1 MRDSFADS
9 LSKVAD
15 KNKKIYIV
23 VADIS
28 PANGLNKFIKKNP
41 NQFINVGVSE
51 QLMIG
56 ICAGLAMRGKRA
68 FAYTIS
74 TFSLYRPFE
83 MIRNDIC
90 YQNLPVT
97 IVGMGSGTVYA
108 NLGATHLSQEDIS
121 IAKSLPNMQII
132 CPCDPLE
139 TSYAV
144 EFCANRSKKP
154 TYLRIGK
161 AGEKN
166 FTNLKTEK
174 WKFGKIRKIK
184 NGSKL
189 AIISSGPIIKLSFEV
204 SKKLL
209 EKNIKPSIYNVHTIK
224 PFDKFGIKKIFKKY
238 EKIVVIEDHSE
249 IGGLS
254 EIIKVLAFEYSFEG
268 KIESFSLKDQ
278 FIKCYS
284 NQDDLLE
291 KHGITLKNVLKKL
304 KDKK

>member
-1 MRDSFADS
+1 MRNSFADTLAS
-9 LSKVAD
+9 ISK

-41 NQFINVGVSE
+41 DKFINVGVSE

-56 ICAGLAMRGKRA
+56 ICAGLAMRGKRP

-121 IAKSLPNMQII
+121 ISRSLPNMQVI

-139 TSYAV
+139 VSFALD
-144 EFCANRSKKP
+144 FCANKSKKP

-166 FTNLKTEK
+166 FTNFKTER
-174 WKFGKIRKIK
+174 WQFGKIRKIQ
-184 NGSKL
+184 NGSEI
-189 AIISSGPIIKLSFEV
+189 AIISTGSIINLSFEI
-204 SKKLL
+204 SKKLIKDKL
-209 EKNIKPSIYNVHTIK
+209 KPSIYNAHTLK
-224 PFDKFGIKKIFKKY
+224 PFDDLRIKKIFKKY
-238 EKIVVIEDHSE
+238 KKIIILEDHSQ

-254 EIIKVLAFEYSFEG
+254 NIIKVLAYEFRYNG
-268 KIESFSLKDQ
+268 KINSFSLKDQ

-284 NQDDLLE
+284 KQSDLLD
-291 KHGITLKNVLKKL
+291 KHGISVNKILKKI
-304 KDKK
+304 KNK

>member
-1 MRDSFADS
+1 MRNSFANS
-9 LSKVAD
+9 LSKVAE
-15 KNKKIYIV
+15 KNKKIYVV

-41 NQFINVGVSE
+41 GQFINVGVSE

-56 ICAGLAMRGKRA
+56 ICAGLAMRGKRP

-97 IVGMGSGTVYA
+97 VVGMGSGTVYA

-121 IAKSLPNMQII
+121 ISKSLPNMQII

-139 TSYAV
+139 TTYAV
-144 EFCANRSKKP
+144 EFCANKSKKP

-166 FTNLKTEK
+166 FTNSKTQK
-174 WKFGKIRKIK
+174 WEFGKIRKIE
-184 NGSKL
+184 NGSNL
-189 AIISSGPIIKLSFEV
+189 AIISTGPIIKLSFEV
-204 SKKLL
+204 AKKLL
-209 EKNIKPSIYNVHTIK
+209 NRGIKPSIYNVHTIK
-224 PFDKFGIKKIFKKY
+224 PFDKVGIKKIFKKY
-238 EKIVVIEDHSE
+238 KDIIIIEDHSE

-254 EIIKVLAFEYSFEG
+254 EMIKAIAFEYNFKG

-284 NQDDLLE
+284 NQADLLE
-291 KHGITLKNVLKKL
+291 KHGITLKNILKKI
-304 KDKK
+304 KK